1 MNAEERASAARAA
14 GERIADIYRGIFSR
28 AMSNVA
34 ICNDRLAV
42 EAVDFQPF
50 GALALG
56 IVVTPWFMNVT
67 LAPCC
72 DGALPP
78 ALPGAATP
86 VALPAGQVDFT
97 AGELDGF
104 GPLWTCSLFS
114 PMDEFADH
122 AGARATAA
130 AALEA
135 LTAPPPAASP
145 SGRPPIDRRALLRGG
160 GAVGSKAT

>member
-1 MNAEERASAARAA
+1 MNAEERASAARAV

-28 AMSNVA
+28 AMSDVA
-34 ICNDRLAV
+34 ICNGRLAV
-42 EAVDFQPF
+42 EAVDFRPF

-67 LAPCC
+67 LAPCGE
-72 DGALPP
+72 GALPP
-78 ALPGAATP
+78 APPGAAAP
-86 VALPAGQVDFT
+86 VALPAGQVDFI

-114 PMDEFADH
+114 PMDEFADQ
-122 AGARATAA
+122 AGARATAVA
-130 AALEA
+130 AMEA

-145 SGRPPIDRRALLRGG
+145 PGRPPVDRRALLRGG
-160 GAVGSKAT
+160 GAVRRTAT